1 MKCSV
6 FSPLQAF
13 CQRFSPW
20 LNIDS
25 GLGLVGEDGPGAG
38 DDGCD
43 SAAGERG
50 VTTGV
55 NLFFML
61 WRHRCKGKRKKKL

>member
-25 GLGLVGEDGPGAG
+25 GLGLVGE
-38 DDGCD
+38 DGCD